1 MAGINVGVLASG
13 RGSNFEALVR
23 ATRKEAIDADI
34 RLLIAN
40 VPGAPALDRAAALDV
55 PALTVDHRQFR
66 TRREFEQ
73 AVTAELDRHDI
84 RLVCLAGFMRILSP
98 WFTAR
103 WPNKVMNI
111 HPSLLPAFAGLQGT
125 RVHEAVI
132 ESGAR
137 VTGCTVHF
145 VSDDL
150 DGGPIIIQRAIA
162 VRDDDTPESLSLRV
176 LVEEHHAYPE
186 AVKLYCDQKL
196 EVSGRRV
203 RRLE

>member
-1 MAGINVGVLASG
+1 MARINVGVLASG

-23 ATRKEAIDADI
+23 ATRREAIDADI
-34 RLLIAN
+34 RVLIAN
-40 VPGAPALDRAAALDV
+40 VPGAPALDRAAALEV
-55 PALTVDHRQFR
+55 PALTIDHRQFG

-73 AVTAELDRHDI
+73 AVTAELDRHDV

-103 WPNKVMNI
+103 WSNKVMNI
-111 HPSLLPAFAGLQGT
+111 HPSLLPAFAGLRGIQ
-125 RVHEAVI
+125 VHEAVI
-132 ESGAR
+132 ASGVR

-150 DGGPIIIQRAIA
+150 DGGPIIVQRAIA
-162 VRDDDTPESLSLRV
+162 VRDDDTPESLALRV

-186 AVKLYCDQKL
+186 AVKLYCEQKL
-196 EVSGRRV
+196 ELSGRRV